1 MSITVKIMNDT
12 HPRRGDDSISTR
24 FKLVHIPDGGSFQ
37 INRPQARDLNEDLS
51 IDSPLVGR
59 PDLGYCTLSVFG
71 SDGSDLG
78 ARHIINGN
86 MYVMDNGK
94 TISTFWGCSYPIDD
108 PKLSD
113 LEPMEAK
120 EDKVLDKNK
129 SFITPLEHQEILR
142 SQL

>member
-12 HPRRGDDSISTR
+12 HPRRGDDNISSR

-78 ARHIINGN
+78 ALHVINGN

-113 LEPMEAK
+113 LEPIEVK
-120 EDKVLDKNK
+120 EDLTEKKA
-129 SFITPLEHQEILR
+129 IA
-142 SQL
+142 